1 MWHQRARVD
10 CDRALRELGLG
21 EFIPL
26 ERSLKDFAER
36 LLDLGV
42 VPRRPAP
49 ASAAGDKRN

>member
-1 MWHQRARVD
+1 MWHQRAHVD
-10 CDRALRELGLG
+10 CSRALRELGLK

-42 VPRRPAP
+42 IPRLPPPVP
-49 ASAAGDKRN
+49 AAGQKGD